1 MSKETI
7 GPRIKKFRK
16 EHKLTQEQL
25 ADSLGYSHK
34 SVITNIEKGHSEMS
48 YDKILLLIRE
58 YMLDANEL
66 FDVKEIDDL
75 LEESKRRRQKNNEQF
90 LRSAAIYKDKMEVL
104 YDAKVIVFGVGGVGG
119 HCIDSLARSGIGRID
134 IVDYDK
140 IELTNIN
147 RQYVAT
153 HSSLGKY
160 KVDVM
165 KKHLLDVNP
174 NIKVKAIKKF
184 YLPSNE
190 DEFDL
195 SKYDYIVDCVDTV
208 AAKLSIISK
217 AKENNVPVI
226 SALGAGNKMDP
237 SLLEISDISKTKMD
251 PLAKVMRLE
260 LRKRGIN
267 HLKVVYSQEPPIKI
281 ETDERKEGSGRPIVG
296 SNAFV
301 PSSMGLLIASE
312 VIKDIIK

>member
-1 MSKETI
+1 MSNPFNRTELLFTKSGME
-7 GPRIKKFRK
+7 
-16 EHKLTQEQL
+16 KLRN
-25 ADSLGYSHK
+25 SH
-34 SVITNIEKGHSEMS
+34 I
-48 YDKILLLIRE
+48 
-58 YMLDANEL
+58 
-66 FDVKEIDDL
+66 
-75 LEESKRRRQKNNEQF
+75 
-90 LRSAAIYKDKMEVL
+90 
-104 YDAKVIVFGVGGVGG
+104 IVFGIGGVGG
-119 HCIDSLARSGIGRID
+119 YVVEALIRSGLGHISIVDND
-134 IVDYDK
+134 IVV
-140 IELTNIN
+140 ESNIN
-147 RQYVAT
+147 RQIIAT
-153 HSSLGKY
+153 YDTLGRS

-165 KKHLLDVNP
+165 KERILSINP
-174 NIKVKAIKKF
+174 NCEVTVHQCF
-184 YLPSNE
+184 YLSENE
-190 DEFDL
+190 EQFDFK
-195 SKYDYIVDCVDTV
+195 KYDYIVDCVDTV

>member
-195 SKYDYIVDCVDTV
+195 SKYDYIVDCIDNMS
-208 AAKLSIISK
+208 AKINLITRAK
-217 AKENNVPVI
+217 ALNIPII
-226 SALGAGNKMDP
+226 SALGAGNKVDP
-237 SLLEISDISKTKMD
+237 TKLVVSDIYKTSVD
-251 PLAKVMRLE
+251 PLAKILRRE
-260 LRKRGIN
+260 LRKRDITS
-267 HLKVVYSQEPPIKI
+267 LKVVYSTEEPIKVNVK
-281 ETDERKEGSGRPIVG
+281 DEKRRATPGST
-296 SNAFV
+296 SFV
-301 PSSMGLLIASE
+301 PPTMGLIVASE
-312 VIKDIIK
+312 VVKDLTK

>member
-1 MSKETI
+1 MSNPFNRTELLFTKSGME
-7 GPRIKKFRK
+7 
-16 EHKLTQEQL
+16 KLRN
-25 ADSLGYSHK
+25 SH
-34 SVITNIEKGHSEMS
+34 I
-48 YDKILLLIRE
+48 
-58 YMLDANEL
+58 
-66 FDVKEIDDL
+66 
-75 LEESKRRRQKNNEQF
+75 
-90 LRSAAIYKDKMEVL
+90 
-104 YDAKVIVFGVGGVGG
+104 IVFGIGGVGG
-119 HCIDSLARSGIGRID
+119 YVVEALIRSGLGHISIVDND
-134 IVDYDK
+134 IVV
-140 IELTNIN
+140 ESNIN
-147 RQYVAT
+147 RQIIAT
-153 HSSLGKY
+153 YDTVGRS

-165 KKHLLDVNP
+165 KDRILSINP
-174 NIKVKAIKKF
+174 NCEVTVHQCF
-184 YLPSNE
+184 YLPENE
-190 DEFDL
+190 GQFDFK
-195 SKYDYIVDCVDTV
+195 KYDYIVDCVDTV